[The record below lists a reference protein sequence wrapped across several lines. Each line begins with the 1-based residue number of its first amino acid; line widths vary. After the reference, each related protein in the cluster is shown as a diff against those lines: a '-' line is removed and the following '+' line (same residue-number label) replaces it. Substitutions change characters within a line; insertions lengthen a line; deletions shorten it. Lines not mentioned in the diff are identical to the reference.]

1 MLTSYPA
8 GTTRTFSPSDNE
20 GCDTDLIKKFK
31 AIKNVQNQGCLS
43 GSALQLHVCSSEILN
58 RSRTGLAEPSS

>member
-8 GTTRTFSPSDNE
+8 GTMRTFSPSDNE

-43 GSALQLHVCSSEILN
+43 GSALQLCSSEILN